1 MQARKV
7 LRVVWAVWVA
17 EIINQAH
24 FKAPG
29 DGVDFPWHQDSVN
42 RGYHTGKFLD
52 VHGNRSYVNIAV
64 AIDAETPDN
73 GPLSVYEGKTLVA
86 SGLHSSKSASN
97 IRAHRVAHAGPPAA
111 GGGPSAGA
119 V

>member
-1 MQARKV
+1 MLV
-7 LRVVWAVWVA
+7 TPVRVAWEHVA

-64 AIDAETPDN
+64 AIDAETAEN
-73 GPLSVYEGKTLVA
+73 GPLSVYEGTT
-86 SGLHSSKSASN
+86 HD
-97 IRAHRVAHAGPPAA
+97 R
-111 GGGPSAGA
+111 
-119 V
+119 